1 LRLFERKR
9 ARFPLLDKGAVAM
22 IIFPKIT
29 SYLKL
34 IAKEVGYR
42 EMFY

>member
-1 LRLFERKR
+1 LAFFEEKR
-9 ARFPLLDKGAVAM
+9 AHFPLLDKGAAAM

-34 IAKEVGYR
+34 IAKKVGYR